1 MKTYTFNINKK
12 TVNNANNFV
21 DNNSSNNS
29 AYIDAVIIN
38 NLKKTAPYAFDTIDD
53 DYRPAITYTVNK
65 PTKKNIDID
74 ITIKKNKNRT
84 SLDFRKY
91 IDFLEAVNYLSSN
104 NYDDSAD
111 FYLPDGTPVRIFDD
125 EIQIGYELYSLVNF
139 TENKYKKMSDKS
151 KKAIIDLY
159 ISIKK

>member
-12 TVNNANNFV
+12 TANTVNNFV
-21 DNNSSNNS
+21 GNNSSNNS

-38 NLKKTAPYAFDTIDD
+38 NLKKTAPYAFNTIDE
-53 DYRPAITYTVNK
+53 DYTPTINFT
-65 PTKKNIDID
+65 TKKSTPKTIN
-74 ITIKKNKNRT
+74 ITIKKNKPHT

-111 FYLPDGTPVRIFDD
+111 FYLSDGTPVRIFED